1 VGAFFSGV
9 ILLLFLVVMTQSMG
23 RRKRLKQREALK
35 NWVFAP
41 VYAHEVLRQY
51 PHLSG
56 SEVDMAFELLRLYFE
71 VCWEYQLKTVAMP
84 SKLIDACWH
93 VFMLDSRRYQQ
104 FCMDVYGSYLHHE
117 PLRPVAQTQQGAAAD
132 GCTTIEKANQ
142 NKVQSTVDD
151 PHLLAMVQAFHGSLA
166 LTEKASPLKPAVL
179 DHQWEKA
186 KSVPSLFTIDKEM
199 AIAGGNFYSTEFL
212 ACLAQFDLKSKA
224 GTMAGLDFVTGT
236 AAADGSHAS
245 SSASDCGG
253 SD

>member
-1 VGAFFSGV
+1 
-9 ILLLFLVVMTQSMG
+9 
-23 RRKRLKQREALK
+23 
-35 NWVFAP
+35 
-41 VYAHEVLRQY
+41 
-51 PHLSG
+51 
-56 SEVDMAFELLRLYFE
+56 
-71 VCWEYQLKTVAMP
+71 
-84 SKLIDACWH
+84 
-93 VFMLDSRRYQQ
+93 
-104 FCMDVYGSYLHHE
+104 MDVYGSYLHHE

-179 DHQWEKA
+179 DLQWEKA

-236 AAADGSHAS
+236 AAAEGSHAS

-253 SD
+253 VGLKPSKPLIFVDLACDTRVTRFVLGNCLKSHLFSDPFQTSFNGTYL